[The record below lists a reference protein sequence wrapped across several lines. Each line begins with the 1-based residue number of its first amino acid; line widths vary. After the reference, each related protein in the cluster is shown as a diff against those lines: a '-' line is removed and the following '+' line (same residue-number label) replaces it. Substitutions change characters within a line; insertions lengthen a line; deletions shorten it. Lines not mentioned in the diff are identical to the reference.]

1 MLRTAAALPSLLST
15 ASAFPFA
22 RVCAAVARWREM
34 RDHCGER
41 GPRRVTFLH
50 CRGNERGCAAYAEGG
65 ALWRGG
71 GVFSPYPCRCLLGS
85 ACWLEDRRAAARRRL
100 GRGRSGAC
108 QVFCAPGFRAAG
120 VAGGAN
126 ETLHAFPS
134 ESVRVHLRLCL
145 HPSVLVSTSDSCCMC
160 ACRSR
165 ACTRRDSS

>member
-1 MLRTAAALPSLLST
+1 MLRTAAALPLLLSLS
-15 ASAFPFA
+15 SAF
-22 RVCAAVARWREM
+22 VCSSLCSNGGKGETGLMRRE
-34 RDHCGER
+34 
-41 GPRRVTFLH
+41 TFIH

-71 GVFSPYPCRCLLGS
+71 GVFSPYLCRCLLGS
-85 ACWLEDRRAAARRRL
+85 ACWLEDRRAAARKRL